1 MVHSVIILK
10 RVEVST
16 PRSITLF
23 IGPYDHEEVYRM
35 KKYEIMYIVNAS
47 LDDEARAKVMDG
59 LHSIITDHE
68 GSIDKVDEWGVKEFA
83 YEINHMKKGYYVVI
97 NVTANNEGIHEF
109 ERLARINHSIVRFMV
124 VKTQDEE

>member
-1 MVHSVIILK
+1 
-10 RVEVST
+10 
-16 PRSITLF
+16 
-23 IGPYDHEEVYRM
+23 M
-35 KKYEIMYIVNAS
+35 KKYEIKYIVNAS

-59 LHSIITDHE
+59 LHRIINDHE